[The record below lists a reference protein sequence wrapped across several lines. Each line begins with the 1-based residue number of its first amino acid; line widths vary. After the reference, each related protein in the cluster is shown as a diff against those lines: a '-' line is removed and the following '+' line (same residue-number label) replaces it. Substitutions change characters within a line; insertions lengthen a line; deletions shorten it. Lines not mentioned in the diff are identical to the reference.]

1 MALPPTTEPGER
13 NRTQIGILGRMRE
26 DVQAVFDRDP
36 ASRTVLE
43 VTLAYPGLHAIW
55 MYRAAHWL
63 WEGRLYLLGR
73 LLSELAR
80 FITGIEIHPGATIGR
95 RLFIDHGMGVVIG
108 ETAEIGDDV
117 LIYQGV
123 TLGGTSL
130 KKEKRHPTIEDHVMI
145 SAGAA
150 VIGPVRI
157 GRGSR
162 IGAGAVVVS
171 SAPPYSTIVG
181 IPGKVIEGESTR
193 QDVAGLDHVHLPD
206 PVARAMQSLVDKLNR
221 IGVRI
226 EELEERQDCLED
238 KFNPNVPSNDAP
250 NVSDSTASGA
260 DDPAAPKNR

>member
-1 MALPPTTEPGER
+1 MAWFSRL
-13 NRTQIGILGRMRE
+13 RE
-26 DVQAVFDRDP
+26 DIQTAIDCDP
-36 ASRTVLE
+36 AARSALE
-43 VTLAYPGLHAIW
+43 VVLAYPGLHAIW
-55 MYRAAHWL
+55 YYRVAHWL
-63 WEGRLYLLGR
+63 WTHNLRTTAR
-73 LLSELAR
+73 LLSEWAR
-80 FITGIEIHPGATIGR
+80 WITGIEIHPGATIGR

-108 ETAEIGDDV
+108 ETTEIGDDV

-162 IGAGAVVVS
+162 IGAGAVVIS

-206 PVARAMQSLVDKLNR
+206 PVARAIQGLVDKLNR

-238 KFNPNVPSNDAP
+238 TVNPNIP
-250 NVSDSTASGA
+250 
-260 DDPAAPKNR
+260 